1 MRSLLFL
8 AFMALI
14 SACEAQTKPIK
25 FGKDACS
32 HCRMIIS
39 DPRFGAELV
48 TTKGKVFMFDDL
60 NCYWNFRNA
69 QKMQETDIAH
79 SVVVL
84 FNQPGTFRNAGEAC
98 FLGSREIRSPMGSGV
113 AAFDSKEACAAH
125 PEAARGKQL
134 NWEEVSKVFNK

>member
-1 MRSLLFL
+1 MRFLFVL
-8 AFMALI
+8 GFMALV
-14 SACEAQTKPIK
+14 SACDAQTKPIK

-60 NCYWNFRNA
+60 NCYWNFRTA
-69 QKMQETDIAH
+69 QKLEESDIAH

-84 FNQPGTFRNAGEAC
+84 FNQPGTFRNAGDAC

-113 AAFDSKEACAAH
+113 AAFDTKEACAAH
-125 PEAARGKQL
+125 PEGANGKQL
-134 NWEEVSKVFNK
+134 SWEEVSKVLKK